1 MASELTRRG
10 TLKLNDGPVLQ
21 VGVGFH
27 ELGDGDR
34 GVEAG
39 RGRVVGTRA
48 QRQIAFNLLI
58 KKCFISLLNELW
70 LVI

>member
-10 TLKLNDGPVLQ
+10 ALELNDGPVLQ

-39 RGRVVGTRA
+39 RGCVVGIRT

-58 KKCFISLLNELW
+58 KNVSLAY
-70 LVI
+70 

>member
-10 TLKLNDGPVLQ
+10 ALKLNDGPVLQ

-58 KKCFISLLNELW
+58 KNVSLAYQGSLG
-70 LVI
+70 

>member
-10 TLKLNDGPVLQ
+10 ALKLNDGPVLQ

-39 RGRVVGTRA
+39 RGRVVGIRA
-48 QRQIAFNLLI
+48 QRQIAFNLSI
-58 KKCFISLLNELW
+58 KNVSLAY
-70 LVI
+70 